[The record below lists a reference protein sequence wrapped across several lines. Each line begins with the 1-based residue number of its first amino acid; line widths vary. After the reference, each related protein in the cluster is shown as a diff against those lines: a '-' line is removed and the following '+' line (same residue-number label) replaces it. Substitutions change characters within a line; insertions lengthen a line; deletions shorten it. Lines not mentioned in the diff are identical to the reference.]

1 MSQSPVPFVSP
12 GWDGNEE
19 LPFHLR
25 GLRKLGIRVY
35 CHCLD
40 LLLEVSYLSIL
51 NSSGPASEDLVKD
64 VISQIIFFFLL
75 LARVLVVITSSST
88 QMMQTALRS
97 VQSRSCCGLKP
108 ICKFGK
114 GMKKISREN
123 SRGLRA
129 CIISC
134 KA

>member
-64 VISQIIFFFLL
+64 VISQIIFFFFAPCKGSCSNYIKLNPDDANCFEKCAKQKLL
-75 LARVLVVITSSST
+75 WA
-88 QMMQTALRS
+88 
-97 VQSRSCCGLKP
+97 
-108 ICKFGK
+108 
-114 GMKKISREN
+114 
-123 SRGLRA
+123 
-129 CIISC
+129 
-134 KA
+134 